1 MAYDNVGR
9 LVAVVGSLL
18 YIDDYSWL
26 HSITG
31 IIAIILCY
39 TVMYLLGDRESG
51 DAQLKREF
59 GIMRDPDVFIVEYV
73 RIADYRAMK
82 QAEIEAQKRKEES

>member
-1 MAYDNVGR
+1 MAYAMWG

-59 GIMRDPDVFIVEYV
+59 GIMRDPDGIVEYV